1 MTKAIASNTDQSA
14 TPNPAPPASGK
25 NGGGRSGFVRR
36 IAALMLTL
44 LLILVLMICALFIG
58 LRTESG
64 TKAIWN
70 TATWLSQKHLSGE
83 LAGGTV
89 AEGVRLKNVVYRDAT
104 QEFTINKI
112 DGSWRL
118 TFSPLKFSI
127 NYLHIGTVAARMQ
140 PTPSEPMVLPTRLT
154 LPLALSLDSITL
166 DKLALTEGLSTTEY
180 RNLSLHGQ
188 SDGTQHTLVLERLD
202 TAFGSANGTVHLQG
216 TKPFS
221 ISGGAELKGAYEQE
235 KYQIVAKVSGT
246 LSDLNLALQ
255 GNGDKLRATAE
266 IAATPFAPI
275 PFERVRISATHINPK
290 LFSAGAPLADLNIQA
305 DLTPISPPEAVDGV
319 PAKTNISGSKVD
331 LALLAVSG
339 PLHISNA
346 IPGALD
352 KDRLPLISVDAQLRL
367 DAKTQQLSGLKIKLL
382 DKGLISGAGEYHAD
396 GKEKNTGNFTF
407 DVADLDLHALHGK
420 LQTSQLQGPISVT
433 LTPDTQVIGLTL
445 ADKNFSAKMDAVIDP
460 KKIDLRLAE
469 LVAGPAHLNL
479 SGTVDRTNGMA
490 YTMKGKLRDFDPA
503 LWIKSSSPAAKKSD
517 KKFEKQPHIKSSYV
531 KTAKPVSA
539 SINMDINAAGKLAP
553 TLQLKLAFNILDS
566 VYDHLPMTG
575 KGVINLLDKR
585 LLPSEAQISVAGN
598 NAQLKGN
605 FGVPGDHF
613 NFKVD
618 APELQ
623 RLGFG
628 LSGALNTEGQVSG
641 SIQKPVVK
649 ATYRAE
655 KLVFGAQQI
664 DSLSGQADIQ
674 ADLSA
679 KVSAATN
686 RLQVSIEA
694 HGYRG
699 PDIALSK
706 MNASLS
712 GTFGDHSLKLDT
724 VGTVRDK
731 PLALTL
737 AAQGKV
743 IQNATGYGW
752 QGTLG
757 ELKNQ
762 GIPRVS
768 LDTPLS
774 ISVAGDKIILGATRL
789 TIADAVIDLKNLSI
803 DHGRIQSAG
812 AVNALNVKTVVD
824 LVHEFTGTAPPLKT
838 DLVLDSRWDFGLSDS
853 ATGFVEINRRSGDIR
868 VTSGRGDIPLGL
880 TELRLRADLQGTQVN
895 VNTALSAAK
904 IGSVNAQVKLGLN
917 RIGNGLMITDNA
929 SLSGAVKASV
939 PQLKTFG
946 SLIGPQVG
954 LDGNLKMELKLDGVL
969 GQPTLSGTV
978 AGDNLAVTLYDQGI
992 KLRDGIARFN
1002 VEKNVIALQ
1011 QLEFHGG
1018 DGTLRANGQL
1028 QLGKSNPD
1036 VTATIVA
1043 DRLQLFASPDRQ
1055 LMLSGQAKV
1064 ANVNEQLHVDGK
1076 FTIDKALFDLPKTS
1090 APALGDDVVIVRN
1103 DGKTRS
1109 APLTDKQKIAKTAE
1123 KPAGSLTPIMN
1134 IDVNFGNDFR
1144 FRGSGADLKLGGK
1157 MSVHSEPFA
1166 PLRASGTIR
1175 VTDGTYEVFG
1185 RKLAIERG
1193 LINFT
1198 GPLNN
1203 PNINILAMRRNQDV
1217 EAGAEISGYAS
1228 SPRVKLVSEPNVSDE
1243 EKLSW
1248 LMFGHGSDSS
1258 ALGQRQAAGQAL
1270 AFLGNYGGKKIAQ
1283 GVGLDEFSIG
1293 SSESGLVDEQVVNI
1307 GKAITEKINL
1317 GYEQG
1322 LTSAASVLKLTWQ
1335 FSRRWS
1341 MVLRG
1346 GTINGL
1352 DVLFTKRFDSFWAE
1366 KKGKPP
1372 AEKPD
1377 VDF

>member
-1 MTKAIASNTDQSA
+1 
-14 TPNPAPPASGK
+14 
-25 NGGGRSGFVRR
+25 
-36 IAALMLTL
+36 
-44 LLILVLMICALFIG
+44 
-58 LRTESG
+58 
-64 TKAIWN
+64 
-70 TATWLSQKHLSGE
+70 
-83 LAGGTV
+83 
-89 AEGVRLKNVVYRDAT
+89 
-104 QEFTINKI
+104 IN
-112 DGSWRL
+112 D
-118 TFSPLKFSI
+118 
-127 NYLHIGTVAARMQ
+127 
-140 PTPSEPMVLPTRLT
+140 
-154 LPLALSLDSITL
+154 D
-166 DKLALTEGLSTTEY
+166 
-180 RNLSLHGQ
+180 
-188 SDGTQHTLVLERLD
+188 
-202 TAFGSANGTVHLQG
+202 
-216 TKPFS
+216 
-221 ISGGAELKGAYEQE
+221 
-235 KYQIVAKVSGT
+235 
-246 LSDLNLALQ
+246 
-255 GNGDKLRATAE
+255 
-266 IAATPFAPI
+266 
-275 PFERVRISATHINPK
+275 
-290 LFSAGAPLADLNIQA
+290 
-305 DLTPISPPEAVDGV
+305 
-319 PAKTNISGSKVD
+319 
-331 LALLAVSG
+331 
-339 PLHISNA
+339 
-346 IPGALD
+346 
-352 KDRLPLISVDAQLRL
+352 
-367 DAKTQQLSGLKIKLL
+367 
-382 DKGLISGAGEYHAD
+382 
-396 GKEKNTGNFTF
+396 
-407 DVADLDLHALHGK
+407 
-420 LQTSQLQGPISVT
+420 
-433 LTPDTQVIGLTL
+433 
-445 ADKNFSAKMDAVIDP
+445 
-460 KKIDLRLAE
+460 
-469 LVAGPAHLNL
+469 
-479 SGTVDRTNGMA
+479 
-490 YTMKGKLRDFDPA
+490 
-503 LWIKSSSPAAKKSD
+503 
-517 KKFEKQPHIKSSYV
+517 
-531 KTAKPVSA
+531 
-539 SINMDINAAGKLAP
+539 GKLAP

-605 FGVPGDHF
+605 FGVPGNHF

-904 IGSVNAQVKLGLN
+904 IGSVNVQVKLGLN

-939 PQLKTFG
+939 PQLKTVG

-1144 FRGSGADLKLGGK
+1144 FRGSGADLKLGGT

-1293 SSESGLVDEQVVNI
+1293 SS
-1307 GKAITEKINL
+1307 
-1317 GYEQG
+1317 
-1322 LTSAASVLKLTWQ
+1322 
-1335 FSRRWS
+1335 
-1341 MVLRG
+1341 
-1346 GTINGL
+1346 
-1352 DVLFTKRFDSFWAE
+1352 
-1366 KKGKPP
+1366 
-1372 AEKPD
+1372 
-1377 VDF
+1377 